1 MLQIFQKSKTARFA
15 PRRQISSRKKF
26 HKQVIKNHQVMK
38 KRLFQLCGSKLF
50 FHSEKKKFRLEAFC
64 LEFGLKRFDVF
75 LRKGVE
81 MKINVLS
88 T

>member
-38 KRLFQLCGSKLF
+38 KRLFQLCGSKF
-50 FHSEKKKFRLEAFC
+50 FFPLGEKKI
-64 LEFGLKRFDVF
+64 GLKRFA
-75 LRKGVE
+75 LNLG
-81 MKINVLS
+81 
-88 T
+88 

>member
-38 KRLFQLCGSKLF
+38 KRLFQLRGSKN
-50 FHSEKKKFRLEAFC
+50 SEKKKFRLQAFC